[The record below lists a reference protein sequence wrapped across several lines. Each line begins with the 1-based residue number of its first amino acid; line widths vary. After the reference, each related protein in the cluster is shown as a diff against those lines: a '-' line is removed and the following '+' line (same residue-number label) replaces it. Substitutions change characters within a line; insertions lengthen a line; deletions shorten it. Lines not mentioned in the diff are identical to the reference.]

1 MICHTYM
8 PFFCHCLVW
17 QLRPASD
24 IMTIAVFSHEVA
36 LLFCDTQAIWT
47 DNADLYFCIQNL
59 DESKKTSF
67 RNCKAD
73 CYVYIPA
80 VFSP

>member
-1 MICHTYM
+1 MRT
-8 PFFCHCLVW
+8 CLF
-17 QLRPASD
+17 LPLLGLAAEAASV
-24 IMTIAVFSHEVA
+24 IMTIAFFSHDVA

-59 DESKKTSF
+59 DESKKTSV

-73 CYVYIPA
+73 CDVYIPA